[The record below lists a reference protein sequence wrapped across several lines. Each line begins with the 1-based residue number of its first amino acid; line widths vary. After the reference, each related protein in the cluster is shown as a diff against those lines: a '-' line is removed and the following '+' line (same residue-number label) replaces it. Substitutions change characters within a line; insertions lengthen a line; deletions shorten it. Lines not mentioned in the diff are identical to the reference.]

1 MQILQKDMKHF
12 YIEKYPIDGHFSF
25 PVEEI
30 IQVHQFERGEWI
42 NSEGSFPEFL
52 YYLVEG
58 KAKIYLTQENGKV
71 ALINFTEPNT
81 FIGELELLNESYYS
95 KGVQTMTKTVCL
107 ALPLAICKEQLLSD
121 VVFLRYLCTFLGNKT
136 SLMTAKFTQSL
147 AYPLE
152 NRLAEFILLS
162 AHDGQYRE
170 KHTEVCDYLGVSYRH
185 LLHVLSQFC
194 EAGYLEKQGRVYEI
208 KEPNFLKHLATTIH
222 STLEKS

>member
-1 MQILQKDMKHF
+1 MQILQNDLKQF
-12 YIEKYPIDGHFSF
+12 YIVQYPIKDYFSF
-25 PVEEI
+25 PI
-30 IQVHQFERGEWI
+30 ADFLQVHQFERGEWI
-42 NSEGSFPEFL
+42 NNEGSFPEFL

-71 ALINFTEPNT
+71 ALINFTQPNT

-107 ALPLAICKEQLLSD
+107 ALPLSLCKELLLSD
-121 VVFLRYLCTFLGNKT
+121 VTFLRYLCTFLGNKT

-185 LLHVLSQFC
+185 LLHVLAQFC
-194 EAGYLEKQGRVYEI
+194 EAGYIEKQGRTYRI
-208 KEPNFLKHLATTIH
+208 KEQNALKQLATTIH
-222 STLEKS
+222 TMLEK